1 VMPST
6 TRAVFLSYRR
16 EETRHIAGRLA
27 DRLTERLGSTQV
39 FMDVDTIEPGDD
51 FAAAIAREVAS
62 CDVLIALIGPTWST
76 ITDRR
81 GRRRLD
87 DPDDFVVLEIRTA
100 LEREI
105 HVIPVLVDGAVM
117 PDRDDISEGLKGLA
131 RRNAVRLDHET
142 FRSDVIP
149 LLDAV
154 ERILPTSRSEPSDAP
169 RSPWNVPTIDGEAV
183 ERSELIQAVTHLVL
197 NHARTVGVTTA
208 LHGAGGFGKTTLA
221 KQVCLRPE
229 VRDSFPGGLLWLT
242 VGEESQGAQLAAAI
256 GDLCRELGDERLSMS
271 DPEQA
276 GFRLGEL
283 LDGRPPTLLVVDDVW
298 HADQLMPFLQRG
310 DTCTRLVTT
319 RIRSLLPNDAV
330 PILVDQMRIG
340 EATDLL
346 QRGLSQPLPVELS
359 NLLLRLTGLWP
370 LLLGLVHGR
379 IVRAGR
385 QGIKPSSEARL
396 IAAELSAGG
405 PAALDLTFETQRE
418 RAVRLTVEA
427 SLKPLSRQQRER
439 YIELGVFAEDV
450 DIPQEMVHLLW
461 QHTGRMSSIDADRLC
476 RDLAE
481 LSLISMSTYQTS
493 RAVHL
498 HDVLRS
504 YLRGPA
510 DQEHQHRLTVLNS
523 HLVNAARTL
532 LPKVADKLVDAA
544 DDRLGVA
551 PMPETDAW
559 WRLPKS
565 ADYLWRHLT
574 WHLVEADQRDKL
586 ASLVYDLRWVE
597 ARLRRDGVVAVA
609 SDLSF
614 DDGPTARALLEALGQ
629 SAHLLLSTEPPEA
642 LADVLLSRL
651 DGTPYLDAITADY
664 AEHLPARP
672 RLSNAWP
679 PADKAD
685 PALRGVLGGHTGEVN
700 SAATAKGAGWLVST
714 GDDGTIRIW
723 DDATYAPRAVL
734 THETGRVLCG
744 AVAPD
749 GAWLASGGEDGTI
762 QIWDPSIPVPTA
774 LLAGHT
780 DWVRGLTVAPDG
792 KWLASGGDDG
802 IVQVWDVTT
811 QTCRA
816 TITNGAGRVRGLAV
830 APDGAWL
837 ASAGD
842 DGKVRIWNVETRV
855 LEATLTGHSG
865 QVWAIAAAPDGT
877 WVVSAGDD
885 ATVRIWDVA
894 THTCVATLT
903 GHSGRVRGLAIA
915 PNGTRL
921 VSIGDDAT
929 VRIWNPRTHT
939 LVATLLGH
947 TGRVLGVA
955 YSADGTRLISTGGD
969 GTVRIWNPEAG
980 RLHDEYIG
988 AVWHAAVTSDSR
1000 SVASAG
1006 FDGVVRLWD
1015 VKERTS
1021 VIYGRHAGPVLGVAV
1036 SAERGQFASSGG
1048 DGKIKV
1054 WDIASRVLVAT
1065 LSHPGGWVYAVDYS
1079 PDGSWLVSVGADE
1092 TAKIWDSGTHELKA
1106 ILRGHQGDVNAV
1118 AVAPS
1123 GDWIVTAGDDA
1134 TVRIWDAT
1142 TATATATL
1150 AGPAS
1155 PLLGVTIAADG
1166 CWIASGGA
1174 DGMVRMWDIRTR
1186 SSIFAVSAHRG
1197 PVWAVAAAKDGK
1209 WLASA
1214 GVDGT
1219 IRIWEVTTGR
1229 CQAMMR
1235 VDAALFGCVWMPN
1248 GKCLAAVGSRGVY
1261 LFHFASPTQ
1270 LSEQDQGFV

>member
-1 VMPST
+1 MGKRDRHRSPVRSRCGWVRDPIVVT
-6 TRAVFLSYRR
+6 LVGVAV
-16 EETRHIAGRLA
+16 T
-27 DRLTERLGSTQV
+27 
-39 FMDVDTIEPGDD
+39 DTIN
-51 FAAAIAREVAS
+51 F
-62 CDVLIALIGPTWST
+62 
-76 ITDRR
+76 ITNA
-81 GRRRLD
+81 
-87 DPDDFVVLEIRTA
+87 FN
-100 LEREI
+100 
-105 HVIPVLVDGAVM
+105 
-117 PDRDDISEGLKGLA
+117 LA
-131 RRNAVRLDHET
+131 RWRWEFVGLMI
-142 FRSDVIP
+142 FLIV
-149 LLDAV
+149 LL
-154 ERILPTSRSEPSDAP
+154 LLLSPRSEQSNETSHSEPPDAP
-169 RSPWNVPTIDGEAV
+169 RSPWNVPAIDGESV
-183 ERSELIQAVTHLVL
+183 ERSELVQAVTHLVL

-221 KQVCLRPE
+221 KQVCLCSD
-229 VRDSFPGGLLWLT
+229 VRDSFPGGLLWIT
-242 VGEESQGAQLAAAI
+242 VGEELQGAQLAAAI
-256 GDLCRELGDERLSMS
+256 GDLCHELGDERLSMS
-271 DPEQA
+271 EPEQA

-283 LDGRPPTLLVVDDVW
+283 LDDRPPTLLVIDDVW
-298 HADQLMPFLQRG
+298 RADQLRPFLQRG

-319 RIRSLLPNDAV
+319 RIRSLLPNGAV
-330 PILVDQMRIG
+330 PILVDQMCLG

-359 NLLLRLTGLWP
+359 NLLLRLTGRWP
-370 LLLGLVHGR
+370 LLLGLVHSR
-379 IVRAGR
+379 IVRASR
-385 QGIKPSSEARL
+385 QGIEPSSEARL

-405 PAALDLTFETQRE
+405 PAALDLTFLNQRE

-427 SLKPLSRQQRER
+427 SLALLSRQQRER

-461 QHTGRMSSIDADRLC
+461 QRTGRMSSIDTDRLC

-481 LSLISMSTYQTS
+481 LSLISMSTYQNS
-493 RAVHL
+493 RIVRL

-510 DQEHQHRLTVLNS
+510 DQENQHRLAVLNS

-532 LPKVADKLVDAA
+532 LPTVANKLAGAA
-544 DDRLGVA
+544 DDRPGVA
-551 PMPETDAW
+551 LMPETDAW
-559 WRLPKS
+559 WRLPES

-574 WHLVEADQRDKL
+574 WHLIEANQRDRL
-586 ASLVYDLRWVE
+586 ASLVCDLRWVE
-597 ARLRRDGVVAVA
+597 AKLRRDGFVAVA

-629 SAHLLLSTEPPEA
+629 SAHLLLPTEPPEA
-642 LADVLLSRL
+642 LADILLSRL
-651 DGTPYLDAITADY
+651 DGTPHLDAITADY
-664 AEHLPARP
+664 VAHLPGRP
-672 RLSNAWP
+672 WLANAWP
-679 PADKAD
+679 PPDKAD
-685 PALRGVLGGHTGEVN
+685 PTLRRVLNGHTGEVN
-700 SAATAKGAGWLVST
+700 SVTTAKDAGWLVST
-714 GDDGTIRIW
+714 GDDGTIRTW
-723 DDATYAPRAVL
+723 DDATYAPKAIL
-734 THETGRVLCG
+734 SHETGRVLCG

-749 GAWLASGGEDGTI
+749 GAWLASGSEDGTI
-762 QIWDPSIPVPTA
+762 QIWNPSMPAPTA

-780 DWVRGLTVAPDG
+780 DWVRGVAIAPDG
-792 KWLASGGDDG
+792 TWLASGGDDG
-802 IVQVWDVTT
+802 TVRIWDLTA
-811 QTCRA
+811 QACRA
-816 TITNGAGRVRGLAV
+816 WITDGACRVRGLAV
-830 APDGAWL
+830 APDGTWL
-837 ASAGD
+837 VSAGD

-865 QVWAIAAAPDGT
+865 QAWAIAVAPDGT
-877 WVVSAGDD
+877 WLASGGDD

-915 PNGTRL
+915 PDGTRI

-929 VRIWNPRTHT
+929 VRIWNSRTHT

-955 YSADGTRLISTGGD
+955 YSTEGTRLISTGGD

-980 RLHDEYIG
+980 RLHNEYVG
-988 AVWHAAVTSDSR
+988 AVWHAAVTSNGK

-1015 VKERTS
+1015 IRQRTS
-1021 VIYGRHAGPVLGVAV
+1021 VIYGRHAGPVLGIAV
-1036 SAERGQFASSGG
+1036 SAERGQLVSSGG

-1054 WDIASRVLVAT
+1054 WDITNRALIAT
-1065 LSHPGGWVYAVDYS
+1065 LSHPGGWVFAVEYS

-1092 TAKIWDSGTHELKA
+1092 TAKIWDSETHELKA

-1118 AVAPS
+1118 AVASS
-1123 GDWIVTAGDDA
+1123 GDWIATAGDDA
-1134 TVRIWDAT
+1134 TVRIWDVT

-1150 AGPAS
+1150 TAPAS
-1155 PLLGVTIAADG
+1155 PILGVTIAADDS
-1166 CWIASGGA
+1166 WIVSGGA
-1174 DGMVRMWDIRTR
+1174 DGMVRMWDLQTR

-1197 PVWAVAAAKDGK
+1197 PVWAVAASKDGK

-1235 VDAALFGCVWMPN
+1235 VDAALFGCVWMPD
-1248 GKCLAAVGSRGVY
+1248 GKGLATVGTRGVY
-1261 LFHFASPTQ
+1261 LFRFTPPTQ
-1270 LSEQDQGFV
+1270 LSEQDQCFV